1 MLAQA
6 EAAIGLLIQLIIW
19 GVFGVACAM
28 IASSKGRSGVAWFFI
43 GLISGCIGLIIVLVL
58 PNLKE
63 EQERHARLQREN
75 RRLRERQRKDRQV
88 ADRRQSQTEQR
99 LGLHDQ
105 ALDIDTSRQLESES
119 PELLSQGGGSQRPPP
134 FKSPN
139 PPQKAE
145 TKRWFYRID
154 DYSDEQGPLSDR
166 QIINLVKSNE
176 INRDTAIW
184 RDPWPEWRTLGDVP
198 WLMSKLD
205 E

>member
-6 EAAIGLLIQLIIW
+6 EVFAGLLIQLIIW
-19 GVFGVACAM
+19 SVFGVACAM
-28 IASSKGRSGVAWFFI
+28 IASSKGRSGVGWFFI
-43 GLISGCIGLIIVLVL
+43 GLIFPCIGLIIILTL

-63 EQERHARLQREN
+63 EQARHERLQREN

-88 ADRRQSQTEQR
+88 ADRRQSQTQQR

-105 ALDIDTSRQLESES
+105 ALNIDSSRQLESES

-134 FKSPN
+134 FKR
-139 PPQKAE
+139 PPQKSE
-145 TKRWFYRID
+145 TKRWFYSAD

-166 QIINLVKSNE
+166 QIIHLFKSNQ
-176 INRDTAIW
+176 INLDTAIW
-184 RDPWPEWRTLGDVP
+184 RDPWPEWRTLRDVP
-198 WLMSKLD
+198 WLRSKLD